1 MNIVKKM
8 KVEFMLPWAPSIND
22 YYKDIR
28 RKKYKIRLTSYHKRD
43 KGKNKAL
50 KAHVN
55 KFFKDAYYLIKQQC
69 GCTTK
74 LHGKIKV
81 DYLMCPPDNRKHD
94 TGNLRK
100 GLDDA
105 LWKSGLIRDDNDIVK
120 VNEEKIAP
128 QYPGWIKVIVEEL

>member
-1 MNIVKKM
+1 MSKILKK
-8 KVEFMLPWAPSIND
+8 KVEFMLPWAPSINN

-28 RKKYKIRLTSYHKRD
+28 RKKDKIRLASYHKRD
-43 KGKNKAL
+43 KRKNKAL
-50 KAHVN
+50 KKHVV
-55 KFFKDAYYLIKQQC
+55 KFFDDAYYLIKHQC

-74 LHGKIKV
+74 LHGNIKV

-105 LWKSGLIRDDNDIVK
+105 LWKSGLIEDDNDILQ
-120 VNEEKIAP
+120 VNEKKIAP
-128 QYPGWIKVIVEEL
+128 EYPGWIKVIVTEI